1 MVTNSW
7 YVIAGGPGGS
17 GVMLVAGLGDALQQA
32 IGEEFDI
39 LGFDPR

>member
-1 MVTNSW
+1 
-7 YVIAGGPGGS
+7 
-17 GVMLVAGLGDALQQA
+17 MLVAGLGDALQQA